1 MLVFNKYYYKNN
13 KSNLYFGDRVVV
25 LKTTSFTKPEGVFI
39 LQ

>member
-25 LKTTSFTKPEGVFI
+25 LKNFI
-39 LQ
+39 YQIGGSLDVT